1 MTVGAINE
9 TIFEYG
15 DIVRNS
21 RMLYITLPFSF
32 INKSVKE
39 ASEHFSKYF
48 KMRKR
53 SDEEVWIIGI
63 EGDIVEHDMY
73 VAHFDLHHIL

>member
-9 TIFEYG
+9 SIFEYG

-21 RMLYITLPFSF
+21 RMLYITLPFS
-32 INKSVKE
+32 INKKSLKE
-39 ASEHFSKYF
+39 ATEHFSKYF

-63 EGDIVEHDMY
+63 EGDNIEHDMY
-73 VAHFDLHHIL
+73 VEHI